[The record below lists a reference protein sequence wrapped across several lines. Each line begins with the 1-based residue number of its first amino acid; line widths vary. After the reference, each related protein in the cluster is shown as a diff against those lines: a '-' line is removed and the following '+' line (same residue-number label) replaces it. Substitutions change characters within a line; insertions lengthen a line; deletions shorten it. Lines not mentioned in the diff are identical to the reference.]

1 MTEGGA
7 EGDDVRLEELLE
19 REEGEGSMLPPGSG
33 DSRVV
38 DDSGDT
44 ETEIVSV
51 DSNHSLASQQLAY
64 SENEVGKTATHPWR
78 LAVQL

>member
-7 EGDDVRLEELLE
+7 EGDDVRLEEFLE
-19 REEGEGSMLPPGSG
+19 REEGEGSMLLPGSG
-33 DSRVV
+33 DSRV

-51 DSNHSLASQQLAY
+51 ESNHSLASQQPAY
-64 SENEVGKTATHPWR
+64 SESEVGKTATHPWR